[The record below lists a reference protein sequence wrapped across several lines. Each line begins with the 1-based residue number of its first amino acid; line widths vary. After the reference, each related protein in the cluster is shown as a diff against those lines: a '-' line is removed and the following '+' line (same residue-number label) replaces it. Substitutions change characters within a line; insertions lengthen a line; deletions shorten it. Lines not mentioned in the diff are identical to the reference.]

1 MPKTATQAAAPK
13 NQGTPAAPAP
23 PMRYDVKIHSLRLD
37 GTTKGTA
44 SVNLNGQFA
53 VRGISVM
60 EGKNGLFVSMPSRM
74 AGNGEYHDICF
85 PCTTEARAEFDKAV
99 LNAYEQARVH
109 GTSGQT
115 QEAAEPLPLQ
125 YDVRVNSLHP
135 GDGALKG
142 TASVSLNDQF
152 AIRRVSIME
161 SSKGLFVSMPGFKG
175 RNGEFKDHCFP
186 CTKESRA
193 EFDKAVLDA
202 YRQTLSQSQESG
214 QNLSG
219 GQQMEAPD
227 PFAGQAPNSAPEMR
241 M

>member
-1 MPKTATQAAAPK
+1 MPKTAARTAAPEK
-13 NQGTPAAPAP
+13 QETNSAPAL
-23 PMRYDVKIHSLRLD
+23 PMSYDVRINSLRMD
-37 GTTKGTA
+37 GSTKGTA

-60 EGKNGLFVSMPSRM
+60 EGQNGLFVSMPSRKI
-74 AGNGEYHDICF
+74 NDEYQDICF
-85 PCTTEARAEFDKAV
+85 PCTSEARAEFDKAV
-99 LNAYEQARVH
+99 LTAYEQARSD
-109 GTSGQT
+109 GTGGQN
-115 QEAAEPLPLQ
+115 QGAAEILPLQ
-125 YDVRVNSLHP
+125 YDVRVHSLHP
-135 GDGALKG
+135 GGGALKG
-142 TASVSLNDQF
+142 TASVSLNGQF

-175 RNGEFKDHCFP
+175 RNGEFKDYCFP

-193 EFDKAVLDA
+193 EFDKAVLGA
-202 YRQTLSQSQESG
+202 YGQALTQNQTA
-214 QNLSG
+214 